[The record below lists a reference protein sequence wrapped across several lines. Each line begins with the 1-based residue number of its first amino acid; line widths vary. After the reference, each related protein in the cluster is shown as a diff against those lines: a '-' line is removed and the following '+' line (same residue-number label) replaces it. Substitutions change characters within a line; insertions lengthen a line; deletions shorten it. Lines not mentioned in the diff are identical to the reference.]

1 MSKMMVSEEMKNAPA
16 APSPLRRLLCWEGF
30 LLAVTL
36 AVFIGNAVASP
47 YFLNIWNL
55 SDATF
60 TFTEKAI
67 VVLPMAMLIIARE
80 IDLSVASTMALSS
93 TVMGFCAAAG
103 MDTPLLVVIGLGVGL
118 LCGLFNGLLVTR
130 FNLSS
135 IVITIG
141 TMSLYR
147 GITYI
152 LLGDQALNHY
162 PESFAWF
169 GQGYVWGALSFE
181 FALFI
186 LLAAAFTFLLHK
198 TNFGRRTY
206 AIGNNP
212 TGAWFSGINVKR
224 HNLVLFA
231 LVGLMAGLAA
241 VLLTSRLG
249 STRPT
254 LAMGWELAVVTM
266 AVLGGVN
273 ILGGSGSMPGVII
286 AAFLMGL
293 VTFGLSL
300 LNVPGIVMSV
310 IIDPNLIP
318 DIAVDDASVMLD
330 IPPAVTAATGM
341 DALTHAIEAFVS
353 VGAHPLTDANA
364 LEAIRLINLWLPKAV
379 DDGHDLQAREQMAFG
394 QYLAGMAFNSAGL
407 GLVHALAHQPGAT
420 HNLPHG
426 VCNAILL
433 PIIENFNRPNAVAR
447 FARVAQAMGVD
458 TRGMS
463 DEAASM
469 EAINAIRTLSKRVG
483 IPQGFSQLG
492 VSKAD
497 IEGWLDKALADPCA
511 PCNPRPASRDEVREL
526 YLEAL

>member
-1 MSKMMVSEEMKNAPA
+1 MAINTTAGTAAEMT
-16 APSPLRRLLCWEGF
+16 S
-30 LLAVTL
+30 
-36 AVFIGNAVASP
+36 NAV
-47 YFLNIWNL
+47 
-55 SDATF
+55 
-60 TFTEKAI
+60 
-67 VVLPMAMLIIARE
+67 IIDSER
-80 IDLSVASTMALSS
+80 
-93 TVMGFCAAAG
+93 
-103 MDTPLLVVIGLGVGL
+103 
-118 LCGLFNGLLVTR
+118 
-130 FNLSS
+130 
-135 IVITIG
+135 
-141 TMSLYR
+141 
-147 GITYI
+147 
-152 LLGDQALNHY
+152 Q
-162 PESFAWF
+162 
-169 GQGYVWGALSFE
+169 
-181 FALFI
+181 
-186 LLAAAFTFLLHK
+186 
-198 TNFGRRTY
+198 
-206 AIGNNP
+206 
-212 TGAWFSGINVKR
+212 VK
-224 HNLVLFA
+224 
-231 LVGLMAGLAA
+231 
-241 VLLTSRLG
+241 
-249 STRPT
+249 
-254 LAMGWELAVVTM
+254 E
-266 AVLGGVN
+266 
-273 ILGGSGSMPGVII
+273 
-286 AAFLMGL
+286 
-293 VTFGLSL
+293 
-300 LNVPGIVMSV
+300 V